1 MNGHNLIFVDCE
13 GYGPAP
19 TLNDE
24 TLFEFGAVDYKSKQS
39 FHGQDATKETFE
51 KFGLWLN
58 QFPGRLIFVSD
69 NPAYD
74 WQFINYCFYKFLGR
88 NPFGHSARRISDF
101 YAGMKGNFFDSQS
114 WKKWRVTK
122 HDHNPIHD
130 APGNIEA
137 FEKIL
142 ALGNKEQNS

>member
-1 MNGHNLIFVDCE
+1 
-13 GYGPAP
+13 
-19 TLNDE
+19 
-24 TLFEFGAVDYKSKQS
+24 
-39 FHGQDATKETFE
+39 
-51 KFGLWLN
+51 
-58 QFPGRLIFVSD
+58 
-69 NPAYD
+69 
-74 WQFINYCFYKFLGR
+74 
-88 NPFGHSARRISDF
+88 
-101 YAGMKGNFFDSQS
+101 MKGNFFDSQS